1 MMLEIV
7 DDIGVVFNVVNDV
20 RTCVLNVV
28 VLLLYYCCIVL
39 SVGPQEE

>member
-7 DDIGVVFNVVNDV
+7 DDIGDVINVVNDV
-20 RTCVLNVV
+20 RTYVLNAV
-28 VLLLYYCCIVL
+28 VLLLMIVL